1 MTVDPLTFAFEI
13 LNFLVL
19 LWLLQRFLY
28 KPIKAAIARRQLA
41 LDEGLR
47 QAQLREEAAAARERE
62 YLDNLAAWEE
72 EKTRQLAELQ
82 QSLSRE
88 REKGLL
94 KVREAAEAEKTRLQI
109 LKERD
114 LEIQEQQSR
123 EQAVRAALHLTRRML
138 DRLAGEALDRLL
150 LQVLMEDLGRLSAT
164 EIEALRTSLAQQQG
178 RVTVAGARPL
188 PPAEMERLRQTLV
201 GLLGHEVQCATL
213 LDAELVSGVRITIGA
228 RVLHANLGDE
238 LAFFQLGLH
247 GETR

>member
-28 KPIKAAIARRQLA
+28 KPIKSAIARRQRA

-47 QAQLREEAAAARERE
+47 QARLREEAADTRERE
-62 YLDNLAAWEE
+62 YLDNLAQWEE
-72 EKTRQLAELQ
+72 EKARQQAELQ

-94 KVREAAEAEKTRLQI
+94 KVREAAEAEKARLQI

-138 DRLAGEALDRLL
+138 DRLAGEELDLLL
-150 LQVLMEDLGRLSAT
+150 LQVLVEDLRRLSAT
-164 EIEALRTSLAQQQG
+164 EVEALRTSLGQQQG
-178 RVTVAGARPL
+178 RVTVVSARSL
-188 PPAEMERLRQTLV
+188 PPARLETLQQALAGLLEHEVRCETLV
-201 GLLGHEVQCATL
+201 
-213 LDAELVSGVRITIGA
+213 DAELISGVRIAIGA

-247 GETR
+247 GGTH